1 MRLAAQGDLS
11 FVPGRFFMTTG
22 IFSFS
27 GSDVIVYFLWK
38 RTPHGSIRV
47 SYDGMADFIRRF
59 LTRKS
64 RFCSFVLEDGET
76 ALMTLVLSS
85 KDGVFESKV
94 ENRLNA
100 VMKPL
105 GIASSVIWS
114 SQGSPEE
121 EWCEIRSALYR
132 SPWAWMVLSSAVALV
147 FLAGWR
153 GLFWTA
159 FWGTSAWFLAKG
171 AAFLLS
177 RQRAFVPFADRR

>member
-1 MRLAAQGDLS
+1 
-11 FVPGRFFMTTG
+11 
-22 IFSFS
+22 
-27 GSDVIVYFLWK
+27 
-38 RTPHGSIRV
+38 
-47 SYDGMADFIRRF
+47 
-59 LTRKS
+59 
-64 RFCSFVLEDGET
+64 
-76 ALMTLVLSS
+76 MTLVLSS

>member
-1 MRLAAQGDLS
+1 M
-11 FVPGRFFMTTG
+11 
-22 IFSFS
+22 
-27 GSDVIVYFLWK
+27 YFLWK

-64 RFCSFVLEDGET
+64 QFCSFALKDGET

-85 KDGVFESKV
+85 KDGVLESRV
-94 ENRLNA
+94 ESRLNA

-105 GIASSVIWS
+105 GIASSIIWS
-114 SQGSPEE
+114 SQGSPKE
-121 EWCEIRSALYR
+121 EWHEIRSALYR
-132 SPWAWMVLSSAVALV
+132 SPWVWMSLASAAALV

-159 FWGTSAWFLAKG
+159 FWGTSAWFLTKG
-171 AAFLLS
+171 MSFLLS
-177 RQRAFVPFADRR
+177 RQRAFAVPSADRR